1 MRRPGA
7 ALLRSSAI
15 DTKRRQAAAL
25 QKMRLAEE
33 KLRAR
38 EQWGQDPCGAEYD
51 REHDLGTREFFDS
64 VERYRYEEYAPW
76 MPRLMGFE
84 KFRDARLLEIGCGM
98 GSDLLQF
105 ARGGARCTGID
116 LTPRSVEI
124 TRHRFGL
131 YGAGGNFMI
140 SDGERLPFR
149 SESFDVVYSNG
160 VLHHTPDTAGAI
172 CEVHRVLR
180 PGGVAKVM
188 LYHRNSLNY
197 WLEIVLRRGV
207 LGLEFLRGRSAEEI
221 MSRVIEFSDHDARP
235 LVKVYSRKQARE
247 LFSLFKD
254 VRVDVEQLMRSELR
268 FLSPLVSDKRFEELR
283 KKIGW
288 NVIITAT
295 K

>member
-1 MRRPGA
+1 M
-7 ALLRSSAI
+7 S
-15 DTKRRQAAAL
+15 
-25 QKMRLAEE
+25 LAQE

-51 REHDLGTREFFDS
+51 REHELGTREFFDQI
-64 VERYRYEEYAPW
+64 ERHRYQEYAAW
-76 MPRLMGFE
+76 MPRVMEFE
-84 KFRDARLLEIGCGM
+84 KFSGARLLEIGCGM
-98 GSDLLQF
+98 GTDLLQF

-124 TRHRFGL
+124 TRHRFRL
-131 YGAGGNFMI
+131 YGADGRFMI
-140 SDGERLPFR
+140 SDGEHLPFQ

-172 CEVHRVLR
+172 REVHRVLR
-180 PGGVAKVM
+180 PGGIAKVM

-197 WLEIVLRRGV
+197 WIEIVLRRGV

-221 MSRVIEFSDHDARP
+221 MSRVIEFSDHDTRP
-235 LVKVYSRKQARE
+235 LVKVYSRKQAGG
-247 LFSLFKD
+247 LFSMFKD
-254 VRVDVEQLMRSELR
+254 VRVDVEQLTRAELR
-268 FLSPLVSDKRFEELR
+268 FLSPIVSEGRLDQWR

-288 NVIITAT
+288 NVIITAI